1 MKNLRKVIESSDIL
15 TSDDHQICHV
25 LSLYAIDFYD
35 LYNCIECYDPD
46 FEDVMDDIL
55 DYLYSLC
62 YDKDYD
68 IGWVR
73 LPIA

>member
-1 MKNLRKVIESSDIL
+1 MKKAIENNKHLKGKDYN
-15 TSDDHQICHV
+15 ICHV
-25 LSLYAIDFYD
+25 LSLYAIDYYD

-46 FEDVMDDIL
+46 FEDAMDDVL
-55 DYLYSLC
+55 DYLFNLSS
-62 YDKDYD
+62 KPGID

>member
-1 MKNLRKVIESSDIL
+1 MKDLKEAIINSDEL
-15 TSDDHQICHV
+15 SDKDHGICHV
-25 LSLYAIDFYD
+25 LSLWAIDYYD
-35 LYNCIECYDPD
+35 LYNCIECYDPL

-55 DYLYSLC
+55 DYLYLVATEP
-62 YDKDYD
+62 DND

>member
-1 MKNLRKVIESSDIL
+1 LKNLRKTIESSDIL
-15 TSDDHQICHV
+15 TSDDHHICHV
-25 LSLYAIDFYD
+25 LSLYAIDYYD
-35 LYNCIECYDPD
+35 LYNCSEGYNPD

-62 YDKDYD
+62 YDEDYD